1 MAKRPKK
8 ESINYGSLALLA
20 VIVALAGVLIGLF
33 FGNLHKKGNA
43 GTTAPAVQTAS
54 SESSS
59 AQGTA
64 AKEGVTIRGAAR
76 AAVGS
81 AGNAEGVKAPQNA
94 AGTEN
99 QTAQSA
105 QAAQSDQTAAGT
117 PTAVPTEAAAPTPT
131 PATGKI
137 VCIDPGHELMEIL
150 EEEPNGPGSDVMKQ
164 GVTSGAYG
172 EASGK
177 NEYEVVLEIGL
188 KLRDILAS
196 RGYTVVMTRE
206 THEVTLSNVARAQ
219 IATDANAD
227 IFVRIHCNGVDD
239 TSVKGVMCYG
249 PSGANPYLSADLITN
264 SQRLCELL
272 RDNQCAVTGQNPM
285 ENLYQDDMT
294 GINWATMPVSI
305 VEVGFMSNAEED
317 IYIASEDG
325 ENAIATGLANGIDA
339 YFAG

>member
-43 GTTAPAVQTAS
+43 GTTAPAAQTA

-81 AGNAEGVKAPQNA
+81 AGNAEGVTAPQNA
-94 AGTEN
+94 AGTDA
-99 QTAQSA
+99 QTAENA
-105 QAAQSDQTAAGT
+105 QAAQNNQTAAVT
-117 PTAVPTEAAAPTPT
+117 PMPVPTEAVTPT
-131 PATGKI
+131 PMPAAGKI

-188 KLRDILAS
+188 KLRDILVS

-219 IATDANAD
+219 IAADANAD
-227 IFVRIHCNGVDD
+227 IFVRVHCNGVDD
-239 TSVKGVMCYG
+239 PSVTGVMCYG
-249 PSGANPYLSADLITN
+249 PSGANPYLSAELITN

-305 VEVGFMSNAEED
+305 VEVGFMSNPEED
-317 IYIASEDG
+317 LYIASEDG

>member
-8 ESINYGSLALLA
+8 ESINYGSLVLLA

-43 GTTAPAVQTAS
+43 GKTAVSAQTVSTTQEAPAQ
-54 SESSS
+54 
-59 AQGTA
+59 
-64 AKEGVTIRGAAR
+64 EGVTIRGAAR
-76 AAVGS
+76 ASVAH
-81 AGNAEGVKAPQNA
+81 AGNAEGVKAPQTA
-94 AGTEN
+94 AGQEN
-99 QTAQSA
+99 
-105 QAAQSDQTAAGT
+105 QAAQTAAAQQ
-117 PTAVPTEAAAPTPT
+117 AVPTETVTPSPAPSPTVT
-131 PATGKI
+131 PATGKVI
-137 VCIDPGHELMEIL
+137 CIDPGHELMEIL

-188 KLRDILAS
+188 KLRDILTS
-196 RGYTVVMTRE
+196 KGYTVVMTRE
-206 THEVTLSNVARAQ
+206 THEVTLSNVQRAQ

-227 IFVRIHCNGVDD
+227 AFVRIHCNGVDD
-239 TSVKGVMCYG
+239 PTVAGVMCYG
-249 PSGANPYLSADLITN
+249 PSGANPYLSAELITN
-264 SQRLCELL
+264 SQKLCELL
-272 RDNQCAVTGQNPM
+272 RDNQCAVTGQRPM

-305 VEVGFMSNAEED
+305 VEVGFMSNPEED
-317 IYIASEDG
+317 LYIASEEG

>member
-8 ESINYGSLALLA
+8 ESINYGSLVLLA

-43 GTTAPAVQTAS
+43 AKTAS
-54 SESSS
+54 A
-59 AQGTA
+59 AQTVSQA
-64 AKEGVTIRGAAR
+64 QDVPVQEGVTIRGAAR
-76 AAVGS
+76 AAVAH
-81 AGNAEGVKAPQNA
+81 AGNAEGVKAPQTG
-94 AGTEN
+94 AGQEN
-99 QTAQSA
+99 QAAQSA
-105 QAAQSDQTAAGT
+105 QAAQQ
-117 PTAVPTEAAAPTPT
+117 AVPTEAVTPTPT
-131 PATGKI
+131 PTPVPTAAPTTGKV
-137 VCIDPGHELMEIL
+137 VCIDPGHQLEQIL

-188 KLRDILAS
+188 KLRDILTS
-196 RGYTVVMTRE
+196 KGYTVVMTRE
-206 THEVTLSNVARAQ
+206 TNEVSISNVQRAQ

-239 TSVKGVMCYG
+239 TTVAGVMCYG
-249 PSGANPYLSADLITN
+249 PSGANPYLSAELITN
-264 SQRLCELL
+264 SQKLCDLL
-272 RDNQCAVTGQNPM
+272 RDNQCAATGQRPM
-285 ENLYQDDMT
+285 DNLYQDDMT

-305 VEVGFMSNAEED
+305 VEVGFMSNPEED
-317 IYIASEDG
+317 LYIASEDG